1 MRRKTGNTKVV
12 SGVER
17 ERLLRQALDLL
28 DFPAVRRQL
37 TSETTFPR
45 AGELALSLTPSY
57 DLDEVARLHD
67 ETAEASALLQEGSD
81 IALRAVD
88 DVSAPTARAA
98 KGGLLTG
105 HELLAIAE
113 MLDVQGRARA
123 RVLSFGGS
131 APILA
136 AIAGGIADLSG
147 LRRRISGSIGQM
159 GEVLDSASPGLG
171 PLRRSARRAYESA
184 AAALTHVVESD
195 EGAGALQDSVVSIR
209 SDRLVVQVK
218 ASHRHRVP
226 GVVHGAS
233 NTGATLFVEPFT
245 TVEMGNR
252 WRELVL
258 EEERETERVLWELSA
273 SVGEAAGEIESGV
286 EAATRLD
293 FIMARARYGARR
305 ESAALAVEGGG
316 AAIRLVRASHPLL
329 GGEAV
334 PVNVRVGPGWTVLV
348 ITGPN
353 MGGKTAA
360 LKTAGLLAVMHQ
372 CGLPIPADAESA
384 LPVFDGI
391 FADIGDMQ
399 DIQQSASSFGSHVRN
414 LAAVLRHA
422 TPQSLVL
429 LDELGASTDPDEGSA
444 IAKAV
449 LNRTASIGAW
459 SISTTHHRSVAV
471 HAETA
476 PGMSNASVEL
486 DPVTLHPTYHITP
499 GVPGRSYAIAVAEQ
513 VGLPIDILDDARSLM
528 EPQHVLFEDWLLE
541 LQASRQNLKERIEEA
556 DKAQAEAEASRVEL
570 ESRLEEIEASRA
582 DVLLEARRGIEREYE
597 EARRGL
603 RRAQAALS
611 WSAPPGEPLEP
622 VVDQASEALAAA
634 QEEMSRVE
642 AASATRQARRPG
654 QPVAKGDL
662 VDVRGMSVQG
672 VVESI
677 DGRGEEAE
685 VSVGNVRLRVALD
698 RLTHAEGPEDDGE
711 PRADVGLDLGPVL
724 GTIELDLRGMQA
736 DDASIRTDEFL
747 DRAMRDGLRSVRI
760 VHGKGTGVL
769 RRVVRELLERHPLVK
784 SFSTERPLNG
794 GSGATSVELE

>member
-1 MRRKTGNTKVV
+1 MSAEQDRVV
-12 SGVER
+12 EGEK
-17 ERLLRQALDLL
+17 ERLLGEALDLL
-28 DFPAVRRQL
+28 DFPEVRRQL
-37 TSETTFPR
+37 ASATTFPR
-45 AGELALSLTPSY
+45 AGEMALSLKPSY
-57 DLDEVARLHD
+57 EADEVARLHE
-67 ETAEASALLQEGSD
+67 ETAEAAALLQEGSD

-88 DVSAPTARAA
+88 DVSVPAGRAA

-113 MLDVQGRARA
+113 MLDVQGRARS
-123 RVLSFGGS
+123 RVLLFGNS
-131 APILA
+131 APILG
-136 AIAGGIADLSG
+136 AIASGISDLSA
-147 LRRRISGSIGQM
+147 LRQRISASIGSM
-159 GEVLDSASPGLG
+159 GEVLDGASAGLG
-171 PLRRSARRAYESA
+171 SLRRRARRAYDSA
-184 AAALTHVVESD
+184 AGALARVIESP
-195 EGAGALQDSVVSIR
+195 EGADALQDSVVSIR

-218 ASHRHRVP
+218 AGHRHRVP

-233 NTGATLFVEPFT
+233 NTGATLFVEPFA

-273 SVGEAAGEIESGV
+273 AVGESAAEIESGV

-305 ESAALAVEGGG
+305 EAAALAVDGRGDT
-316 AAIRLVRASHPLL
+316 IRLAHARHPLL

-334 PVNVRVGPGWTVLV
+334 PVNVHVGPGWSGLV
-348 ITGPN
+348 VTGPN

-360 LKTAGLLAVMHQ
+360 LKTTGLLAVMHQ
-372 CGLPIPADAESA
+372 CGLPIPVDAGSA

-399 DIQQSASSFGSHVRN
+399 DIQQSASSFGSHIRN

-422 TPQSLVL
+422 TPRSLAL
-429 LDELGASTDPDEGSA
+429 FDELGASTDPDEGSA

-449 LNRTASIGAW
+449 LNRVVAMGSWAIA
-459 SISTTHHRSVAV
+459 TTHHRSVAV

-486 DPVTLHPTYHITP
+486 DPITLRPTYHITP

-513 VGLPIDILDDARSLM
+513 VGLPREILDDARSLM

-556 DKAQAEAEASRVEL
+556 DRSQAEAEVSRKEL

-582 DVLLEARRGIEREYE
+582 DVLLEARKGIEREYE

-611 WSAPPGEPLEP
+611 WTAPPGEPLEP
-622 VVDQASEALAAA
+622 VVDRAAEALEAAK
-634 QEEMSRVE
+634 EEMAKVE
-642 AASATRQARRPG
+642 SETAVRRARRPA
-654 QPVAKGDL
+654 QPVAVGDL
-662 VDVRGMSVQG
+662 VDVGGMSVQG

-677 DGRGEEAE
+677 DERGEEAE
-685 VSVGNVRLRVALD
+685 VSVGNVSLRVALD
-698 RLTHAEGPEDDGE
+698 RLSHAEAPESDAE
-711 PRADVGLDLGPVL
+711 PRPEVGLDLGPVL
-724 GTIELDLRGMQA
+724 DTIELDLRGMQA
-736 DDASIRTDEFL
+736 EDASIRADEFL

-760 VHGKGTGVL
+760 IHGKGTGVL
-769 RRVVRELLERHPLVK
+769 RRVVRDLLERHPLVK
-784 SFSTERPLNG
+784 SFSSETPMNG
-794 GSGATSVELE
+794 GSGATSVELA

>member
-1 MRRKTGNTKVV
+1 MDALAEQDRV
-12 SGVER
+12 SEIER
-17 ERLLRQALDLL
+17 ERLLDEALDLL
-28 DFPAVRRQL
+28 DFPEVRRQL
-37 TSETTFPR
+37 VSETTFPR
-45 AGELALSLTPSY
+45 AGDMALSLTPSY
-57 DLDEVARLHD
+57 DPDEVARLHA
-67 ETAEASALLQEGSD
+67 ETAEAAALLQEGSD
-81 IALRAVD
+81 VALRPVE
-88 DVSAPTARAA
+88 DVSLSTARAA

-113 MLDVQGRARA
+113 MLDVQALARTK
-123 RVLSFGGS
+123 VLSFGGS

-136 AIAGGIADLSG
+136 AIASGISDLSG
-147 LRRRISGSIGQM
+147 LRHRIAGSIGTM
-159 GEVLDSASPGLG
+159 GEVLDGASPGLG
-171 PLRRSARRAYESA
+171 SLRRSARQAYDGA
-184 AAALTHVVESD
+184 AAALTRVVESPD
-195 EGAGALQDSVVSIR
+195 RAEALQDSVISMR
-209 SDRLVVQVK
+209 SDRLVIQVK
-218 ASHRHRVP
+218 AGHRHRVP

-233 NTGATLFVEPFT
+233 NTGATLFVEPFA

-273 SVGEAAGEIESGV
+273 AVGEAAEEIESGV

-305 ESAALAVEGGG
+305 ESATVSVDGECD
-316 AAIRLVRASHPLL
+316 AIRLIQARHPLL
-329 GGEAV
+329 GREAV
-334 PVNVRVGPGWTVLV
+334 PVNVHVGPGWTGLV

-372 CGLPIPADAESA
+372 CGLPVSVDAGSA
-384 LPVFDGI
+384 LPVFDGV

-399 DIQQSASSFGSHVRN
+399 DIQQSASTFGSHVSN

-422 TPQSLVL
+422 TPRSLVL

-449 LNRTASIGAW
+449 LNRVVSLGAW
-459 SISTTHHRSVAV
+459 SIVTTHHRSVAV

-476 PGMSNASVEL
+476 RGMSNASVEL
-486 DPVTLHPTYHITP
+486 DASTLRPTYHLTP

-513 VGLPIDILDDARSLM
+513 VGLPVDILDDARTLM
-528 EPQHVLFEDWLLE
+528 EPQHLRFEDWLLE
-541 LQASRQNLKERIEEA
+541 LQASRQQLKERIEAAGTAEA
-556 DKAQAEAEASRVEL
+556 AAEASRREL

-582 DVLLEARRGIEREYE
+582 DVLMEARRDIEREYD
-597 EARRGL
+597 EARRQL

-611 WSAPPGEPLEP
+611 WSASPGEPLEP
-622 VVDQASEALAAA
+622 VVDRAAEALSGAKEKMVKVDSKPA
-634 QEEMSRVE
+634 
-642 AASATRQARRPG
+642 ARRVRCTG
-654 QPVAKGDL
+654 QPVAAGDL

-672 VVESI
+672 LVELV
-677 DGRGEEAE
+677 DERAEEAE
-685 VSVGNVRLRVALD
+685 VSVGNVRLRVGLG
-698 RLTHAEGPEDDGE
+698 RLTHADAAE
-711 PRADVGLDLGPVL
+711 PDAESTPGVGLDLGPVL
-724 GTIELDLRGMQA
+724 GTMEIDLRGMQA

-747 DRAMRDGLRSVRI
+747 DRAVRDGLRSVRI

-784 SFSTERPLNG
+784 SFGSETPLNG
-794 GSGATSVELE
+794 GSGATSVELA